1 MSDFS
6 KEQIDGVYK
15 AIFSRRDMRHFQK
28 TPIPESVLQRC
39 LQAAH
44 HAPSVGYMQPWRIIR
59 VNDLDKRLALHDMAE
74 AERLKTFHAIS
85 EGNPENSTNKKD
97 EFAKLKVQGILDC
110 AEVLVV
116 SLMPERDSHVFG
128 RRTIPEM
135 DLASASCAIQN
146 FWLAARV
153 ENIGVGWV
161 SFFEKQD
168 VRELLAMPADAE
180 PIAVLCVGYVDGF
193 YDKPML
199 EEEGWAQRGELSD
212 YVMTD
217 CWDREK
223 ESRNQQQWS

>member
-1 MSDFS
+1 MTDFS
-6 KEQIDGVYK
+6 SEQVQGVYQ
-15 AIFSRRDMRHFQK
+15 AIFSRRDMRHFNN
-28 TPIPESVLQRC
+28 TPIPEDTLQRC

-59 VNDLDKRLALHDMAE
+59 VNDAEKRKALHELAE
-74 AERLKTFHAIS
+74 TERLKTCEAIAES
-85 EGNPENSTNKKD
+85 DEGKKD

-110 AEVLVV
+110 AEILVV
-116 SLMPERDSHVFG
+116 SLMPEREKHVFG

-168 VRELLAMPADAE
+168 VRALFNMPEDAE
-180 PIAVLCVGYVDGF
+180 PIAILCVGYVDKF

-217 CWDREK
+217 NWDFEK
-223 ESRNQQQWS
+223 EDRNQKQWS